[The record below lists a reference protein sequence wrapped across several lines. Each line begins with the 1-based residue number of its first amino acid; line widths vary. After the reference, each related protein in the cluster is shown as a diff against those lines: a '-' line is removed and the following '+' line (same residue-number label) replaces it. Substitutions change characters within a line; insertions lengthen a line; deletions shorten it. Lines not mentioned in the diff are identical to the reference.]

1 MSLPLRMVGNC
12 LDVMCRI
19 MCGKCMIT
27 SVALRG
33 SLLGESRI
41 SLLGLLY
48 NSTNATTSTQ
58 FKDNIRE
65 QEQFVL
71 S

>member
-1 MSLPLRMVGNC
+1 MSFQLRMVGNC
-12 LDVMCRI
+12 LDVMFRI
-19 MCGKCMIT
+19 MYGKCMIT

-33 SLLGESRI
+33 RPLGERRI

-58 FKDNIRE
+58 YKDNIRE
-65 QEQFVL
+65 QEQ
-71 S
+71 